1 MFFSQDKF
9 WASSGSATIPTILQL
24 GDSLFFHHVV
34 LFSTTPK
41 PNPPLASSSSSS
53 RNAVPPPSPSQRPT
67 SDPSTVAHHI
77 ITTLLS
83 QIRIERSG
91 EVVSRSAI
99 QSVVEILCSLTDEG
113 PIPLP
118 VLASAGVGAGSPV
131 VGGGANAAGLRN
143 RTVMG
148 EGTSGARESPYKT
161 SFEQALLKQTEE
173 FYTRESER
181 LLVECDCPSFLQKV
195 SLPRTQFTY
204 TSLFRFLKAEVSF
217 FYLFPIR
224 SIDDYQKNKQER
236 DPTSSRRPNLYSLH
250 SSTVSSFPPTSLQSS
265 RILQPVSPS

>member
-1 MFFSQDKF
+1 LQDKF

-34 LFSTTPK
+34 LFSTAPK
-41 PNPPLASSSSSS
+41 PNPPLASSSS
-53 RNAVPPPSPSQRPT
+53 RNAAPPPTPLQRPT

-77 ITTLLS
+77 ITTLLA

-131 VGGGANAAGLRN
+131 VGGGANASSVRN

-148 EGTSGARESPYKT
+148 EGTPGARESPYKT

-195 SLPRTQFTY
+195 SPR
-204 TSLFRFLKAEVSF
+204 RDDF
-217 FYLFPIR
+217 FELHEADGFPF
-224 SIDDYQKNKQER
+224 SAIDQSPTLRRTN
-236 DPTSSRRPNLYSLH
+236 TSSILPLLNNRTSPPCSPRPRSHFRPSHLNHHAPFCRSLRSH
-250 SSTVSSFPPTSLQSS
+250 PG
-265 RILQPVSPS
+265 